1 MAQKVTVSRR
11 TLLQGTAAAAAV
23 SALPHAAATAEA
35 SEDTAHIRDFAMI
48 KKFYAEFPKR
58 MARVRAVL
66 NRPLTLTEKIIY
78 THLYHQDAMKDFARG
93 KDYIELRPDRAG
105 THDIGGPMA
114 IIQFLTSKKER
125 IALPAAMVCDHL
137 VQANRGAIPDLKVA
151 DKGNWE
157 TYSFLRTVSGRYGFD
172 FWPAGSGICHQV
184 H

>member
-78 THLYHQDAMKDFARG
+78 THLYHQDAMKDFAAARTT
-93 KDYIELRPDRAG
+93 LNCVRTARAR
-105 THDIGGPMA
+105 T
-114 IIQFLTSKKER
+114 TS
-125 IALPAAMVCDHL
+125 AA
-137 VQANRGAIPDLKVA
+137 R
-151 DKGNWE
+151 WR
-157 TYSFLRTVSGRYGFD
+157 SFSF
-172 FWPAGSGICHQV
+172 
-184 H
+184 